1 MSTTVCLDIKHLGL
15 TEPVVTAILAQAA
28 KNDVIGLVDLI
39 IDTAPDYDAAL
50 IEACLAAIES
60 RELADSAA
68 LAPYLTEKSTWW
80 QSTLGGWLAARLLD
94 IVGRGDAAL
103 AAWNHV
109 IRRGAGTIHNAYL
122 ARARLYG
129 QLGHSENAFADLRRA
144 IVGQEEYGFLTGAA
158 RLLDRLSR
166 RGVPPAQRTTRIAIL
181 SSTTADL
188 MASLLR
194 LICFRDGINAEL
206 YIGPYGNIQ
215 QEILNPVSGLYAFAP
230 DFVLIATHWHD
241 ANLPPFSNRP
251 DDEVQRV
258 SSELRQLWEI
268 LLQRHACRIIQHNFD
283 LPEVDAYGQL
293 GRSLPGGRGHMLR
306 EINRR
311 LLELAPAAVAVLD
324 LDHIAARYGK
334 RNWADMPYWYAAKQ
348 YPGADALALLVNHQA
363 ALIRAGLGLT
373 RKVLALDLDNTLW
386 GGVIGEDGLEGI
398 RLGPPSAAGEAHQAL
413 QRYAA
418 ELKERGILLVVCS
431 KNNEED
437 AKLPFLHHDAM
448 LLRLDDFVLF
458 RANWHDKPANLRDI
472 ASQLNLGIDSF
483 VFLDDNPIE
492 RELMR
497 RELPEVAVPECGADP
512 AGYVAALDR
521 GLYFEAWSLS
531 QEDRERHQSYR
542 SNALREELRT
552 SVASLEDFL
561 HNLDMVAEAGSVNEH
576 VLARVI
582 QLIGKTNQF
591 NLTSRRH
598 SEAEVRQLME
608 FDGNWTQYFKLS
620 DRFGDNGLVGV
631 LIARQVPADIPT
643 WEIDTWL
650 MSCRVIGRQ
659 MEQFM
664 LQTLVDA
671 AHKHGVQALRG
682 VYAPTTK
689 NTMVAQLYANLG
701 FTLIGQQP
709 DSTTHYTFDLTTQAV
724 PPCAFIRTNPE
735 LVVVERAVGA

>member
-1 MSTTVCLDIKHLGL
+1 MSTTICLDIKHLRL
-15 TEPVVTAILAQAA
+15 TEPVVAAILAQAA
-28 KNDVIGLVDLI
+28 KDDVIGLVDHI
-39 IDTAPDYDAAL
+39 VDAAPDYDEAL
-50 IEACLAAIES
+50 IEACLAAIKS

-68 LAPYLTEKSTWW
+68 LAPYLAKESAWW
-80 QSTLGGWLAARLLD
+80 RSALGGWLAARLLD
-94 IVGRGDAAL
+94 IIGRGNAAL
-103 AAWNHV
+103 AAWDHV
-109 IRRGAGTIHNAYL
+109 ISRGAGAIHKAYL
-122 ARARLYG
+122 ARARLYLR
-129 QLGHSENAFADLRRA
+129 LGRIDDAFADLRRA
-144 IVGQEEYGFLTGAA
+144 VVGQEEYGFLTVAA

-166 RGVPPAQRTTRIAIL
+166 RGAPSAQRKARIAIL
-181 SSTTADL
+181 SSTTTDL

-194 LICFRDGINAEL
+194 LVCFRDGIEADL
-206 YIGPYGNIQ
+206 YVGPYGNVQ
-215 QEILNPVSGLYAFAP
+215 QEILSPASGLYAFAP

-241 ANLPPFSNRP
+241 ANLPPFSSSP

-258 SSELRQLWEI
+258 TSEFRQLWET
-268 LLQRHACRIIQHNFD
+268 LLQRQACRIIQHNFD
-283 LPEVDAYGQL
+283 LPEIDAYGHL
-293 GRSLPGGRGHMLR
+293 GLSLPGGRGHMLR

-311 LLELAPAAVAVLD
+311 LQEFAPAPVAVLD
-324 LDHIAARYGK
+324 LDHTAATYGK
-334 RNWADMPYWYAAKQ
+334 RNWADMAYWYTAKQ
-348 YPGADALALLVNHQA
+348 YPAADALVLLVNQQV

-373 RKVLALDLDNTLW
+373 KKVLALDLDNTLW

-437 AKLPFLHHDAM
+437 ARLPFLHHDAM
-448 LLRLDDFVLF
+448 ILRLDDFVIF
-458 RANWHDKPANLRDI
+458 RANWRDKPANLRDI
-472 ASQLNLGIDSF
+472 AGQLNLGIDSF
-483 VFLDDNPIE
+483 VFLDDNPVE

-497 RELPEVAVPECGADP
+497 RNLPEVAVPECGADP

-552 SVASLEDFL
+552 SAASLEDFL
-561 HNLDMVAEAGSVNEH
+561 RSLNMVAEIGPVGDP
-576 VLARVI
+576 VLARVV

-598 SEAEVRQLME
+598 SEAEVRQMIEL
-608 FDGNWTQYFKLS
+608 DGSWTQYFKLN
-620 DRFGDNGLVGV
+620 DRFGDNGLVGAM
-631 LIARQVPADIPT
+631 IARHIPADIPT

-664 LQTLVDA
+664 LQTLIDA
-671 AHKHGVQALRG
+671 AHKHGVRALRG
-682 VYAPTTK
+682 VYAPTAK
-689 NTMVAQLYANLG
+689 NAMVAQLYPRLG
-701 FTLIGQQP
+701 FTQIGQQP
-709 DSTTHYTFDLTTQAV
+709 DGTTDYALDLTMQTI
-724 PPCAFIRTNPE
+724 PGCEFIRIGSE
-735 LVVVERAVGA
+735 LVGI